1 MRPCPE
7 CGHDLDER
15 AKFCSECGAVVLP
28 GAVRAPPAE
37 RESELR
43 QLTAL
48 FCDLVGSTEM
58 SSRMDAEGFGQLIH
72 VYLRRAAEEVQRYE
86 GEVGRYVGDAIL
98 AHFGWPEA
106 HDDDAE
112 RAVRAALDIVAAIDS
127 LNEEL
132 GADTELS
139 VRVGVHTG
147 PVLIG
152 EIERAHQREMMALGE
167 TMNLASRLQD
177 IAEPNAVVISATTLE
192 LVKGIFVTQPLEA
205 RTLKGIPQPVV
216 AHRVLQ
222 ATGVRSRLD
231 ASGDTLTALVA
242 RKREMSTLAE
252 RWQHVR
258 EGSCQAVLIT
268 GEAGVGKSRLAYE
281 LRRLVRDEPHSWME
295 ARCSSYTQNSAFRP
309 AAELIEMGLRLE
321 PRDGPQEKLA
331 KLQRGLTAAGID
343 DEQALSLLAPL
354 VSIPGPEVPLT
365 MSLELRRRRTLELL
379 SRWIAA
385 LAGGQPMVL
394 LVEDVHWA
402 DPSSLELLGALM
414 DMEVALLLVVTA
426 RPEFASPW
434 EAGDALTV
442 VTLDPLDELDAR
454 ALVEGLAGGR
464 ELPAAVRDRI
474 VSASDG
480 IPLYIEEVGRTVLE
494 SAALGEDDPAAMFG
508 DHPEDVEIPT
518 SLQACLM
525 ARLDRL
531 SAAKRVAQRAAVIGR
546 EFDHDLLEQ
555 VAGVEPVALR
565 HGVDLLVESELLFRR
580 GDPPDATYTF
590 KHALIQDAAYQSM
603 LKRTRVELHER
614 IARIL
619 ETRPAD
625 DASAAPEIVAHH
637 YHAAG
642 RLELA
647 VANYRRAAEQVARR
661 SGHPEAVAHLRLAI
675 ELLGELPPAR
685 ALNAIELDIQMLL
698 ASSVMAT
705 RSYGHPEVRTA
716 YERARELSATLQDD
730 VQLGHA
736 LAGLSIVYSNEGE
749 LQEGE
754 QLAQEV
760 LEIAERVDDD
770 SLRLLAHIQ
779 LAVPTCY
786 SGRFAEALEH
796 CDRAIQI
803 YDRDR
808 HGWIAFRFGTDHG
821 VAAHGLASLAL
832 CLLGC
837 TEQGLAR
844 AREAIDLAR
853 SLGQPFNVAY
863 ALTAAAVAHW
873 VRGDLAAQ
881 EETGKQIEAI
891 SEEQA
896 FEFWT
901 GIGRIFHW
909 GARAISTRNPS
920 AIPELIG
927 GTVISARSGV
937 RGAVP
942 ALLAMMAE
950 AHMAVGDMGSAAG
963 TVEGALSLSAA
974 TGQTSWDSR
983 LLSLKGTL
991 ALAARDRPERD
1002 RLAEAER
1009 CYRQAIEVASAQSG
1023 RLEELRAATMLT
1035 ELLCRQGNRPQAALL
1050 LQGAYERLPERSNIA
1065 DVERARRLLA
1075 ELTDV
1080 PDTHGTTALH

>member
-1 MRPCPE
+1 M
-7 CGHDLDER
+7 
-15 AKFCSECGAVVLP
+15 LP

-48 FCDLVGSTEM
+48 FCDLVGSTAM

-86 GEVGRYVGDAIL
+86 GEVARYVGDAIL

-112 RAVRAALDIVAAIDS
+112 RAVRAALDIIAAIDS

-132 GADTELS
+132 GGDTELS

-167 TMNLASRLQD
+167 TMNLAARLQD
-177 IAEPNAVVISATTLE
+177 IADPNAVVISATTLE

-231 ASGDTLTALVA
+231 VSGATLTSLVA
-242 RKREMSTLAE
+242 REPEMSTLAE
-252 RWQHVR
+252 RWRRAR

-268 GEAGVGKSRLAYE
+268 GEAGIGKSRLAYE

-321 PRDGPQEKLA
+321 PRDRPEEKLA

-354 VSIPGPEVPLT
+354 VSIPGPEAPTT

-379 SRWIAA
+379 ACWIAA

-414 DMEVALLLVVTA
+414 DIDVALLLVATA
-426 RPEFASPW
+426 RPEFVSPW
-434 EAGDALTV
+434 EAADSLTV
-442 VTLDPLDELDAR
+442 VSLDPLDELDAR

-494 SAALGEDDPAAMFG
+494 SAALGADDPAAMFG
-508 DHPEDVEIPT
+508 EHPEDVEIPT

-565 HGVDLLVESELLFRR
+565 HGIDLLVESELLFRR
-580 GDPPDATYTF
+580 GDPPDAVYTF

-603 LKRTRVELHER
+603 LKRTRTELHEH

-642 RLELA
+642 RLERA
-647 VANYRRAAEQVARR
+647 VANYRRAAEQVARK
-661 SGHPEAVAHLRLAI
+661 SGHHEAVAHLRRAI
-675 ELLGELPPAR
+675 ELLGDLPPGR
-685 ALNAIELDIQMLL
+685 ALNAIELDIQMLM
-698 ASSVMAT
+698 ASSVMAIQ
-705 RSYGHPEVRTA
+705 SYADPDVRTA
-716 YERARELSATLQDD
+716 YERARDLCVTLRDD
-730 VQLGHA
+730 VQMGHA
-736 LAGLSIVYSNEGE
+736 LAGLSIVYSNAGE
-749 LQEGE
+749 LREGE
-754 QLAQEV
+754 QLAREV
-760 LEIAERVDDD
+760 LEIAERADDD
-770 SLRLLAHIQ
+770 SLLLLAHIQ

-786 SGRFAEALEH
+786 SGRPAEALEH
-796 CDRAIQI
+796 CDRAIEI

-832 CLLGC
+832 CQLGC
-837 TEQGLAR
+837 MEQSLSR
-844 AREAIDLAR
+844 AHEGIDLAH

-873 VRGDLAAQ
+873 VRGDLAEQ
-881 EETGKQIEAI
+881 EETGKRVEAI
-891 SEEQA
+891 GSEQA
-896 FEFWT
+896 FDFWT
-901 GIGRIFHW
+901 GVGRIFHW
-909 GARAISTRNPS
+909 GARALSTRNPS
-920 AIPELIG
+920 AIPELIEGTMIAARTGQSG
-927 GTVISARSGV
+927 GAT
-937 RGAVP
+937 
-942 ALLAMMAE
+942 ALLALMAE
-950 AHMAVGDMGSAAG
+950 AHMAVGDVGSAAG
-963 TVEGALSLSAA
+963 TVEGALAISAE
-974 TGQTSWDSR
+974 TGQTGWDAR

-991 ALAARDRPERD
+991 VLAARDRPERE
-1002 RLAEAER
+1002 RVAEAER

-1023 RLEELRAATMLT
+1023 RLEELRAATLLA
-1035 ELLCRQGNRPQAALL
+1035 ELRCGQGDRAGAAAPLAA
-1050 LQGAYERLPERSNIA
+1050 AYERLSERPPIA

-1075 ELTDV
+1075 ELGAA
-1080 PDTHGTTALH
+1080 PETHDTTALH